1 MGEARLLLFLFR
13 FGLGG
18 LGSVRLGHALLEF
31 IHAPGGIDELLL
43 AGIERMAD
51 VANTHQ
57 DDGLGRASLD
67 HVAASAADFGVLIFR
82 MDFSFH
88 TKAKEDSS
96 QPRADKG
103 FFGKSAR
110 PSGGISEPS
119 SRESLCNRKRDM
131 LGFQEGLHSL

>member
-1 MGEARLLLFLFR
+1 
-13 FGLGG
+13 
-18 LGSVRLGHALLEF
+18 
-31 IHAPGGIDELLL
+31 
-43 AGIERMAD
+43 
-51 VANTHQ
+51 
-57 DDGLGRASLD
+57 
-67 HVAASAADFGVLIFR
+67 SAADFGVLIFR

-131 LGFQEGLHSL
+131 LGFQEGVHSLDAEFAAPAALFNSAERGLAGGGHAVVDAHHARLDRLHEPESAVQI